1 MQDDPL
7 RLFRLDGRVAFVT
20 GASSG
25 IGAAFARQLAAAGAD
40 LVIAARRQAELDAL
54 ATSLRAAHK
63 VAVEVVVIDLGQPG
77 AGAALFAR
85 TEGAG
90 RAIDVV
96 INNAGFGEHRDFI
109 DQDWARVAQQLQ
121 LNVVTLTE
129 LTHQFARAMAARGRG
144 HILNVASIG
153 AYTPSPTYATYS
165 AGKAYVRDFTEA
177 VAYELAPR
185 GVRLCSLCPGL
196 TITEF
201 HQVAGQTLPGW
212 MRRFAAMSADRCAGI
227 GLRALFG
234 WRRNVVTGVGN
245 KLGMW
250 TLRFVPRRM
259 MVWIAAR
266 SMGRPRLPAGA

>member
-1 MQDDPL
+1 MTDSLTIRRPDDWHVHLRDGAMMQ
-7 RLFRLDGRVAFVT
+7 
-20 GASSG
+20 
-25 IGAAFARQLAAAGAD
+25 
-40 LVIAARRQAELDAL
+40 
-54 ATSLRAAHK
+54 
-63 VAVEVVVIDLGQPG
+63 AVLPYT
-77 AGAALFAR
+77 A
-85 TEGAG
+85 
-90 RAIDVV
+90 
-96 INNAGFGEHRDFI
+96 
-109 DQDWARVAQQLQ
+109 
-121 LNVVTLTE
+121 
-129 LTHQFARAMAARGRG
+129 HQFARAMAARGRG

-266 SMGRPRLPAGA
+266 SMGQPRLPAKT

>member
-1 MQDDPL
+1 MATDL
-7 RLFRLDGRVAFVT
+7 RGKTSLVT

-25 IGAAFARQLAAAGAD
+25 IGAAFARQLAARGAD
-40 LVIAARRQAELDAL
+40 LVIVARRQAELDAL
-54 ATSLRAAHK
+54 AGELRAAHR
-63 VAVEVVVIDLGQPG
+63 VTVEVIALDLGRPD
-77 AGAALFAR
+77 AAAALFDR

-90 RAIDVV
+90 RTIDVV
-96 INNAGFGEHRDFI
+96 INNAGLGEHQYFI
-109 DQDWARVAQQLQ
+109 EQDWTRVAQQLQ

-129 LTHQFARAMAARGRG
+129 LTHRFARAMAARGRG
-144 HILNVASIG
+144 HLLNVASIG

-212 MRRFAAMSADRCAGI
+212 MKRFAAMSADRCAGI

-234 WRRNVVTGVGN
+234 WRRNVVTGVSN
-245 KLGMW
+245 KVGMW
-250 TLRFVPRRM
+250 LMRFMPRRM
-259 MVWIAAR
+259 MVWVAAR
-266 SMGRPRLPAGA
+266 SMGRPRALPAGK